1 LKEHVIAQGIQSPP
15 RPFSHY
21 PWILKEACLAA
32 ARKEMDR
39 GQDRISSQ
47 KKICHCKYVDD
58 VAKEG
63 WKGEDSAEES

>member
-1 LKEHVIAQGIQSPP
+1 LKGLVAAQSIRSPP
-15 RPFSHY
+15 RPLSHY
-21 PWILKEACLAA
+21 PWIEKESRLAA

-47 KKICHCKYVDD
+47 QKICHCKYVDD

-63 WKGEDSAEES
+63 WKGKDSAEES

>member
-1 LKEHVIAQGIQSPP
+1 
-15 RPFSHY
+15 
-21 PWILKEACLAA
+21 
-32 ARKEMDR
+32 MNR

-47 KKICHCKYVDD
+47 KKIPHYKYIDD